1 MFLCLRALYSNS
13 KLDKHS
19 RAILMT
25 KNPIHNAILAGGYI
39 VLVASVMYFG
49 PRLAGGPD
57 SVLVPIAMLSLF
69 VLSAAVMGYL
79 FLLQPI
85 QMYLD
90 GEKKEAVDLFA
101 KTLATF
107 AVITAA
113 LFAILFLLA
122 TPVAS

>member
-1 MFLCLRALYSNS
+1 
-13 KLDKHS
+13 
-19 RAILMT
+19 MT